1 MARDPIIADSAR
13 ITPRKVFGE
22 EITILADHTQTGS
35 YEIYVHDAPEG
46 VGPPLT
52 LTHGRKP
59 STSSK
64 ARWILFAAMWQ
75 RLFNRAGL
83 CMFRPER
90 FIRSDTPAP
99 RAYWASLRATEQ
111 LRCSLLLT
119 ESAGIHRDEALSR
132 WFVTGFENVRERLRN
147 KDLSND
153 INKALPNSYA
163 GRIAANAKESG
174 MSITIGSM
182 IFMDDR

>member
-119 ESAGIHRDEALSR
+119 ESAGRCPTWSRRSR
-132 WFVTGFENVRERLRN
+132 WPSVTMLQYRIGRPELHQFHTTP
-147 KDLSND
+147 
-153 INKALPNSYA
+153 PNT
-163 GRIAANAKESG
+163 GR
-174 MSITIGSM
+174 
-182 IFMDDR
+182 